1 MNATCDVPKVQTR
14 CSAAS
19 KNVLQVSEHFFR
31 NAGGNLPTIRSR
43 RIMGKR
49 RKIGEDIGLTYGKRS
64 VIDEISFVEYNA
76 HQKKRWRQQTKC
88 KKSRLV
94 DWQESVVVD
103 PAIVC
108 AYRKRDSG
116 DRSEGINKQMD
127 NADIDVQTYLRSLAG
142 EHAIDLEAEPL
153 DGVRVFEGLSGILTK
168 GLQVLRGSAEDRDG
182 DGVRKDKELGGVDD
196 SRKQEAALKL
206 HKGKKSS
213 KGEMRDRRGIFGSA
227 QTDAL

>member
-49 RKIGEDIGLTYGKRS
+49 RKIGEDIGLTYEKRS
-64 VIDEISFVEYNA
+64 NIMRTERNDGDSRLNA
-76 HQKKRWRQQTKC
+76 

-116 DRSEGINKQMD
+116 DCSEGINKQMD
-127 NADIDVQTYLRSLAG
+127 NADIDVQTYLQSLAG
-142 EHAIDLEAEPL
+142 ENAIDLEAEPL
-153 DGVRVFEGLSGILTK
+153 DGVRVFEGLSGILMK

-182 DGVRKDKELGGVDD
+182 DGVQKDKELGGVDD
-196 SRKQEAALKL
+196 SRKQEA
-206 HKGKKSS
+206 
-213 KGEMRDRRGIFGSA
+213 
-227 QTDAL
+227 